1 MFPINAAIADALKPR
16 RKRKH
21 ENSGIQVDQPPPSVD
36 KELLC
41 HLKAAVRAEGG
52 HRQQFLLD
60 ELRRQLVLELDSP
73 SGASRLQALQLVDVL
88 FLHVPAFRTLICQ
101 DLREFVGCAQASVG
115 SAGAGSVAGRGVQR
129 SPPKDF
135 QEQVR
140 AATLRMLEK
149 WDCKHGDSLPPLRA
163 MARYL
168 RESSSLRMP
177 NIAAE
182 LRTQEEA
189 RREARATTQW
199 CLLAALEVLPRGLS
213 SQPGTEPGLG
223 GDERDT
229 VKGQLREVR
238 ECLLQLQECFNV
250 LFPGVGAAART
261 GGSTSTPAPQQH
273 FVDEDSDDE
282 LTKSEGED
290 EGQPLDEDN
299 DVEWEDFESD
309 GEQVI
314 EQRRSHASVGS
325 AEGGAGVKGEHARHV
340 SGESQ
345 GIYLGSDEHGGA
357 KERLLQAARSAM
369 PFALSI
375 DLGGGASS
383 VRDVVSGSGA
393 DTVISDVRAL
403 ERQLRTAVL
412 PRVQKWRALFG
423 GDELFEGL
431 IALLGCAGA
440 ADRGRLSTS
449 CGEARL
455 QLQSLF
461 ERAEDLSRRC
471 VVFSQSSATL
481 P

>member
-1 MFPINAAIADALKPR
+1 MFT
-16 RKRKH
+16 
-21 ENSGIQVDQPPPSVD
+21 
-36 KELLC
+36 
-41 HLKAAVRAEGG
+41 EG
-52 HRQQFLLD
+52 
-60 ELRRQLVLELDSP
+60 
-73 SGASRLQALQLVDVL
+73 
-88 FLHVPAFRTLICQ
+88 
-101 DLREFVGCAQASVG
+101 
-115 SAGAGSVAGRGVQR
+115 
-129 SPPKDF
+129 
-135 QEQVR
+135 
-140 AATLRMLEK
+140 
-149 WDCKHGDSLPPLRA
+149 A

-177 NIAAE
+177 NIAVSGILNPLCYRCGVRSHVRMSAFCCFVSCLLSSCEQAE